1 MQKTTIDF
9 GVQALNPTTDANE
22 SVSLKERIESARK
35 SAANWL
41 DKKNDLYSRI
51 ADFSVTNR
59 VVLRVNIVTLLVL
72 LAAIAIK
79 DAPIASM
86 VSIGASAWLTFQY
99 NHVKKGGKK

>member
-1 MQKTTIDF
+1 MNEQFIDF
-9 GVQALNPTTDANE
+9 GAQALNPTATAHE
-22 SVSLKERIESARK
+22 SFAEKAK
-35 SAANWL
+35 SAKESINKWL
-41 DKKNDLYSRI
+41 DSKNDTYSRI